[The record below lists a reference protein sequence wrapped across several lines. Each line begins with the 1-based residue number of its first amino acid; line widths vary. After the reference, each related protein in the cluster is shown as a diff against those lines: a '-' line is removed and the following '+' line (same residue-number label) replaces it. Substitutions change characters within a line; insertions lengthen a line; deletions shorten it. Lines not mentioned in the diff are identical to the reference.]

1 MDTRKMFFTITV
13 VRNWNRLPRELVD
26 VLSLKTFKVRLDQA
40 LSNLI

>member
-1 MDTRKMFFTITV
+1 MFFTITV